1 MLIEIVT
8 PDRNVFSGDV
18 SLATFPGSD
27 GMFGIKE
34 NHAPMVATLKEGQ
47 IKVIDE
53 SSKEQFFEVK
63 GGVVEV
69 NANKIIVLA
78 E

>member
-8 PDRNVFSGDV
+8 PDRNVYSGDV

-27 GMFGIKE
+27 GSFGIKE
-34 NHAPMVATLKEGQ
+34 NHAPMVATLKEGK

-53 SSKEQFFEVK
+53 SNKEQFFEVK

-69 NANKIIVLA
+69 NHNKIIVLA